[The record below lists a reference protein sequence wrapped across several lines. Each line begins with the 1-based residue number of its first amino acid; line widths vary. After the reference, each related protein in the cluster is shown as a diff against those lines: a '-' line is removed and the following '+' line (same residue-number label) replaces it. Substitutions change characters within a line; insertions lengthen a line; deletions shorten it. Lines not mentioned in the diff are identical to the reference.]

1 MRAGGEGRGCGP
13 ILPRGETSRV
23 PDGWRGG
30 VKTLL
35 SFGVKRV
42 REIQK
47 GSLTLLTFVDY
58 VLHATVY

>member
-1 MRAGGEGRGCGP
+1 MWANTAARRNITGAGRVEG
-13 ILPRGETSRV
+13 
-23 PDGWRGG
+23 GG

-58 VLHATVY
+58 VVNATVSAY